1 MEVKNDTT
9 NATSGGTHMAVSMPA
24 VEKYI
29 TVSLITA
36 MPWRAQQM
44 MKVYQLKT

>member
-24 VEKYI
+24 VGKYI
-29 TVSLITA
+29 SIPPV
-36 MPWRAQQM
+36 
-44 MKVYQLKT
+44 KTWLYYHAK

>member
-9 NATSGGTHMAVSMPA
+9 NATSGGTQMAASMPA

-29 TVSLITA
+29 SISPVK
-36 MPWRAQQM
+36 M
-44 MKVYQLKT
+44 